1 MKSLFWL
8 LSLLI
13 ITGCGGGGS
22 SSENGGGSSAVNNPP
37 IATDDTVAVNVNS
50 SISINVLSN
59 DRDQDA
65 LSVQSTTTPSSG
77 MVTNNQNSIIYTPN
91 QGFIGEDSF
100 TYTIVD
106 TAGQTASAKVSLT
119 VNNVAPSL
127 TDDSITTN
135 QSAAVVILP
144 LANDSSQAGHELTI
158 VSISTPLYGELEQND
173 AEITYTPQDGYVGED
188 AFVYTVR
195 DAVGDESSASVNLNI
210 VNVVPVTSNDVIT
223 TEQNK
228 SVNLNPL
235 DNDYDVAGDS
245 IELISIQASE
255 NSTHVVEEDGS
266 VTYKPN
272 DGFAG
277 NETLTYT
284 VADEHGGVA
293 QGSIVV
299 NVVNLLPQVIND
311 ESFTL
316 RNTTKIIDAMAND
329 SDVVGD
335 EISIVS
341 VSAPSN
347 GVAAIKN
354 NTIEYTPNNDFL
366 GTEIFNYT
374 VEDVYGGTS
383 TGIIQINVNDGAIVS
398 GTLVDFP
405 KAGVEVTLFVGD
417 FQASDVT
424 NANGEYSIVA
434 DLNIDDALV
443 SLTAEDV
450 IENYTQVAY
459 LGMSND
465 LLDRVD
471 IATNSL
477 NEQDISHFTTAV
489 YQMVNL
495 AMGGVAPRDAEE
507 YRKALSMADSEYV
520 FQMVH
525 AAKLMLTDN
534 GISLPEGFSSI
545 NELQSNIR
553 ALSQQLG
560 NWRTNYNTQYIS
572 QQEEIYNNSGSIPA
586 SEKIGVGVNMLS
598 ASATSFGS
606 ALTYGYN
613 FHFELNDNQTGT
625 IQTAYTAENASVT
638 WASVGQ
644 ELAITMQ
651 DSTYFYLDYYCED
664 QETLTAWLSYS
675 RFTLKHLYS
684 TPEYDVFIQKTEAET
699 GDVNCGEIETHHYS
713 TVRHYNAIEFSMS
726 PGKYL
731 LDTAFFNNSSNEF
744 ERVARIVDA
753 FENGLIN
760 EFDIDGNLLRTGSWS
775 YSNNALKIDFNDGV
789 SITYSAV
796 EIADGVVYQSLAETS
811 NEMKL
816 SFIADFESLDINH
829 EHQAPAYND
838 WSTVSWQ
845 EDKVY
850 DDNLVQRF
858 RYKLNEEGD
867 GSTQI
872 LQADGT
878 WLDDENT
885 KFYWVRTD
893 TGYTFE
899 YYHDYNSGSRDRCDV
914 QLESCYI
921 SKSRN
926 VSYIKSLGD
935 YHLTHVDYT
944 SYSSDGQSRYKIGY
958 VGHYKYE

>member
-1 MKSLFWL
+1 MKSLAWV
-8 LSLLI
+8 LSLLLI
-13 ITGCGGGGS
+13 AGCGGGGS

-37 IATDDTVAVNVNS
+37 IATDDTATLEVNS
-50 SISINVLSN
+50 SISLNVLSN

-65 LSVQSTTTPSSG
+65 LSVQSVTTPSNG
-77 MVTNNQNSIIYTPN
+77 TVTNNQNNITYTPN

-100 TYTIVD
+100 SYTVAD
-106 TAGQTASAKVSLT
+106 TAGQTASATVSLT

-127 TDDSITTN
+127 TDDAITTN
-135 QSAAVVILP
+135 QNAAVVIHP

-158 VSISTPLYGELEQND
+158 VSISTPLYGELTQDD

-299 NVVNLLPQVIND
+299 NVINLLPQVTND
-311 ESFTL
+311 ESFIL
-316 RNTTKIIDAMAND
+316 KNTTKIIDVMAND

-341 VSAPSN
+341 VSVPSN
-347 GVAAIKN
+347 GVATIKDN
-354 NTIEYTPNNDFL
+354 KIEYTPNLDFL

-374 VEDVYGGTS
+374 VGDVYGGAS
-383 TGIIQINVNDGAIVS
+383 TGIIQVIVNNGAIVS
-398 GTLVDFP
+398 GKLVEFP
-405 KAGVEVTLFVGD
+405 KAGVGVTISVGN
-417 FQASDVT
+417 FQASAIT
-424 NANGEYSIVA
+424 NANGEYSVVA
-434 DLNIDDALV
+434 NLNVDDAPV

-450 IENYTQVAY
+450 TANYTQNSY

-471 IATNSL
+471 TETNSL
-477 NEQDISHFTTAV
+477 SDQDISHFTTAV

-495 AMGGVAPRDAEE
+495 AVDGVTPRNAEE

-525 AAKLMLTDN
+525 AAKIILDDN
-534 GISLPEGFSSI
+534 GISLPEGFNSI
-545 NELQSNIR
+545 NELQSNIK
-553 ALSQQLG
+553 ALSQHLG
-560 NWRTNYNTQYIS
+560 KWRTNYNSQYIY

-606 ALTYGYN
+606 AITYGYDL
-613 FHFELNDNQTGT
+613 HLELSDNQTGT

-638 WASVGQ
+638 WAFAGQ
-644 ELAITMQ
+644 ELAVTMQ
-651 DSTYFYLDYYCED
+651 DSTYYYLNYYCED
-664 QETLTAWLSYS
+664 EESLTALLTFS
-675 RFTLKHLYS
+675 RFSLKHLYS

-699 GDVNCGEIETHHYS
+699 GDVNCGEVETHHYS
-713 TVRHYNAIEFSMS
+713 TVRRYNTMEFSLS

-731 LDTAFFNNSSNEF
+731 LETAFFNDSANEF
-744 ERVARIVDA
+744 ERVARIVEA
-753 FENGLIN
+753 FDSGLIN

-775 YSNNALKIDFNDGV
+775 YSNSSLEIDFNDGV
-789 SITYSAV
+789 IITYSAV
-796 EIADGVVYQSLAETS
+796 EVAGGVVYQSLAEIS
-811 NEMKL
+811 NETKL
-816 SFIADFESLDINH
+816 SFIADFESLENNH
-829 EHQAPAYND
+829 EHEAPAFND
-838 WSTVSWQ
+838 WTTVSWKK
-845 EDKVY
+845 DKVY
-850 DDNLVQRF
+850 DDNLIQSY

-867 GSTQI
+867 GSTQT
-872 LQADGT
+872 LQSDGT
-878 WLDDENT
+878 WQDEDNT
-885 KFYWVRTD
+885 KFYWEKTE

-899 YYHDYNSGSRDRCDV
+899 YYYDYNSGSRDKCDV

-926 VSYIKSLGD
+926 VTYIKSLGD
-935 YHLTHVDYT
+935 YHLTHVEYT
-944 SYSSDGQSRYKIGY
+944 SYTSDGQSRYKIGY